1 MDLIAVLSDLC
12 SKTSNPI
19 ITIDGPAGAGK
30 TTLASN
36 IYLALSKKFSVE
48 VIHMDD
54 LYNGWDNA
62 LTDEL
67 TKILSYISDSH
78 LNQREFQY
86 CSFDWENSS
95 YMPPKKFSPK
105 QILILEGVGAGQ
117 RAISK
122 ARSVLIWMDIE
133 AEIGYQ
139 RVLKRDG
146 QSIAPRM
153 SQWLRQ
159 QEKHFA
165 LENTKNEAD
174 FILST

>member
-1 MDLIAVLSDLC
+1 MDFIAALFDLC
-12 SKTSNPI
+12 SKTTYPI
-19 ITIDGPAGAGK
+19 ISIDGPAGAGK
-30 TTLASN
+30 TTLASE
-36 IYLALSKKFSVE
+36 IYLALATKFSVE

-54 LYNGWDNA
+54 LYNGWENA
-62 LTDEL
+62 LTDDL
-67 TKILSYISDSH
+67 AKVLSYISDCH
-78 LNQREFQY
+78 LNQSEFEY
-86 CSFDWENSS
+86 CVFDWENSHF
-95 YMPPKKFSPK
+95 MVPKKFGPK

-117 RAISK
+117 SAISH

-133 AEIGYQ
+133 AEVGYQ

-146 QSIAPRM
+146 QSTAPEM

-159 QEKHFA
+159 QEKHFT